1 MERIENLKNDLRE
14 KKLVKVIA
22 GIDNFDIEKVKKVV
36 AAADQGHA
44 GAVDVAARKDIIYVA
59 KQLTDLPVFV
69 SSVNPEELRMA
80 AENGADV
87 LEIGNYDKMYKDG
100 QRISAEEVLNITS
113 DTLKLLDRKIPVCVT
128 VPGHISI
135 AEQISLAQKI
145 EEMGG
150 DMIQTEGAATVEI
163 NNQGARGLME
173 KAQVSISNTVELVR
187 NVSIPVMTSSGIT
200 QTTAPMAFAAG
211 ASAIGI
217 GSCVNRLESVIEMIA
232 VIRATVEAVDKLRN
246 PEREPALV

>member
-1 MERIENLKNDLRE
+1 MERIEHLKNDLRE

-22 GIDNFDIEKVKKVV
+22 GIDNFDIEKVKRVV

-44 GAVDVAARKDIIYVA
+44 GAVDVAARKDIIYIA

-69 SSVNPEELRMA
+69 SSVNPQELKMA

-87 LEIGNYDKMYKDG
+87 LEIGNYDKLYKDG
-100 QRISAEEVLNITS
+100 QRISAQEVLNITS
-113 DTLKLLDRKIPVCVT
+113 DTLKLLDEKITICVT

-135 AEQISLAQKI
+135 GEQIELAQKL
-145 EEMGG
+145 EEIGI
-150 DMIQTEGAATVEI
+150 DIIQTEGAATVEI
-163 NNQGARGLME
+163 SNPGARGLLE

-187 NVSIPVMTSSGIT
+187 NINIPVITASGIT

-211 ASAIGI
+211 ASGVGI
-217 GSCVNRLESVIEMIA
+217 GTCVNKLESVIEMIA

-246 PEREPALV
+246 PQKELVLV